1 MGQQI
6 YHQPPATSH
15 LSPVITVLP
24 GDGVGPEIIAGALVV
39 LRALQKRIGVEF
51 EIREALIGG
60 VAYDETGTPLPE
72 QTVELCL
79 SGDAVLLGAV
89 GGPRWDHLPAQQR
102 PEVGALLPLRKKLG
116 VFANLRPSV
125 MFAPLV
131 EASTLKSE
139 VVAGLD
145 IMVVRELTGGIY
157 FGHKYREQLPE
168 GGVRVVD
175 TLEYTTAEI
184 ERVAR
189 VAFDLARQRRKK
201 LTSVDKANVLESSRV
216 WREVVTGL
224 ARDYPDVELEHMYVD
239 NCAMQLVRNPRQF
252 DVLVTENMFG
262 DILSDQASM
271 LTGSIGMLPST
282 SLGGQV
288 ALYEPI
294 HGSAPD
300 IAGQDLV
307 NPIATILSVAM
318 MLRYTFNMT
327 DAADSL
333 ELAVRTVLEEG
344 YRTAD
349 IMQPGHRQVGT
360 TEMARLIA
368 QKV

>member
-1 MGQQI
+1 MGRQ
-6 YHQPPATSH
+6 
-15 LSPVITVLP
+15 ITVLP
-24 GDGVGPEIIAGALVV
+24 GDGVGPEIIAGALLV
-39 LRALQKRIGVEF
+39 LEAIQKRTGVEF
-51 EIREALIGG
+51 VIQEALIGG
-60 VAYDETGTPLPE
+60 VAYDQTGTPLPE
-72 QTVELCL
+72 KTVEQCQA
-79 SGDAVLLGAV
+79 SVAVLLGAV
-89 GGPRWDHLPAQQR
+89 GGPKWDNLPVQQR

-116 VFANLRPSV
+116 VYANLRPSV
-125 MFAPLV
+125 MFSSLTD
-131 EASTLKSE
+131 ASTLKRE
-139 VVAGLD
+139 VVEGLD
-145 IMVVRELTGGIY
+145 LMVVRELTGGIY
-157 FGHKYREQLPE
+157 FGQKYREELPG

-189 VAFDLARQRRKK
+189 VAFDLARQRSKK

-216 WREVVTGL
+216 WREVVMDL
-224 ARDYPDVELEHMYVD
+224 AGDYPDVELSHMYVD
-239 NCAMQLVRNPRQF
+239 NCAMQLVRNPGQF

-271 LTGSIGMLPST
+271 LTGSIGMLPSA

-300 IAGQDLV
+300 IAGQDLA

-318 MLRYTFNMT
+318 MLRYSFNLAEVAGT
-327 DAADSL
+327 L
-333 ELAVRTVLEEG
+333 EQAVRAVLEEG

-349 IMQPGHRQVGT
+349 IMQPGLRQVGT
-360 TEMARLIA
+360 TKMAELIA
-368 QKV
+368 QKVER